1 MVARNLWSNAPRGLS
16 TLLVWLKCNCFC
28 WLLLY
33 SNNLHFKTV
42 LNTKVRIFQL
52 YSVLQLI
59 SVQCEILHPNMSYDS
74 KFYFVRVEL
83 LNTEF
88 YSKRLSII
96 RWTLYLG
103 NRDVSGKQRKWTQ
116 SDPGTNITKYEKRNV
131 CSQISQENFPQ
142 QPVSRCK
149 DPMRFPGCLQPT
161 FAKSSLSSWQSH
173 ISIKNS
179 QELSGKDWS
188 AQQVF
193 ASWWHL
199 QCNAVWYSW
208 IYITNPYLNV
218 LYPKE

>member
-1 MVARNLWSNAPRGLS
+1 
-16 TLLVWLKCNCFC
+16 
-28 WLLLY
+28 
-33 SNNLHFKTV
+33 
-42 LNTKVRIFQL
+42 
-52 YSVLQLI
+52 
-59 SVQCEILHPNMSYDS
+59 MSYDS
-74 KFYFVRVEL
+74 KFYFVRVGL

-96 RWTLYLG
+96 CLTLLG

-149 DPMRFPGCLQPT
+149 DPMRFLGCLQPT
-161 FAKSSLSSWQSH
+161 FAKSSPSSWQSH

-179 QELSGKDWS
+179 HELSRKDWS

-193 ASWWHL
+193 ASCFSPGSALQTQLTAAPASGPSLSSITCSEEDVFHL
-199 QCNAVWYSW
+199 LSTCKGKTASRPGGICCVAQMNLYH
-208 IYITNPYLNV
+208 LN
-218 LYPKE
+218 